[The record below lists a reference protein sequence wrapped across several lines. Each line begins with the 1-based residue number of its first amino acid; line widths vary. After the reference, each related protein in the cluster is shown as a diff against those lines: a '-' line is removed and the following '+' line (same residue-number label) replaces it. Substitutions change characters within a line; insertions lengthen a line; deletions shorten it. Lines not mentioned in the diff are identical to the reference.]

1 MLALVIGGSGSGKSA
16 WAEELAAKLAEG
28 PLYYVATMIS
38 CDGECDTRIARHR
51 QQREGKGFE
60 TVEQSVDI
68 GQWTPDPDGTVLL
81 ECLST
86 LLTNELYREHPAEA
100 PEQKIWD
107 DLQQMMQ
114 CTNVIVV
121 SNDVFGDGT
130 EYDPETMQ
138 YIEKLG
144 WLHRKLAAQADLVA
158 EIVVGLPLIR
168 KGELL

>member
-16 WAEELAAKLAEG
+16 WAEELAVQLAEG
-28 PLYYVATMIS
+28 PLSYVATMIS

-51 QQREGKGFE
+51 QQRAGKGFN
-60 TVEQSVDI
+60 TVEQSMDI
-68 GQWTPDPDGTVLL
+68 GQWTPEPGSTILL

-86 LLTNELYREHPAEA
+86 LLTNEMYREDPSTE
-100 PEQKIWD
+100 PEQKIWAE
-107 DLQQMMQ
+107 LQQLKGYA
-114 CTNVIVV
+114 NLIVV
-121 SNDVFGDGT
+121 SNDVFGDGM

-144 WLHRKLAAQADLVA
+144 WLHRQLAAQADLVA

-168 KGELL
+168 KGELP